1 MCYLCSFVS
10 AVYEF
15 VCANFFLFLCISAT
29 AAHSNDQSISDEP
42 SNGNTV
48 ENNNNLNTGGLAG
61 AALLA
66 AFTGGKLEEFLL
78 GGTSGH

>member
-29 AAHSNDQSISDEP
+29 AAHTNDSDEP
-42 SNGNTV
+42 SDGNTV

-61 AALLA
+61 AALLG
-66 AFTGGKLEEFLL
+66 AFAGGKLEGFLL